1 MTMNIKGLDYNTQ
14 RERLILPEYGREI
27 QNMVDYCKTLPTKQE
42 RQRCAESIVEI
53 MSRMRPTTTGSPD
66 NGRKLWDHL
75 AVMAEFDLDIDWP
88 YDVSE
93 AKKMSEKPQPI
104 AYPTEQI
111 PVMHYGKMV
120 FELFEKLKTMPAG
133 QQRDELARL
142 TANQMKRDLVVWS
155 HGSSDDEKVASD
167 LAKFTDGKIQLDLS
181 TFRFDKINVK
191 DLRPQPQQK
200 KKKRR

>member
-1 MTMNIKGLDYNTQ
+1 MNIKGLDYNTQ
-14 RERLILPEYGREI
+14 REQLILPEYGREI

-42 RQRCAESIVEI
+42 RQRCAESIISI
-53 MSRMRPTTTGSPD
+53 MRRMRPVSAGTPD
-66 NGRKLWDHL
+66 AGRKLWDHL

-120 FELFEKLKTMPAG
+120 FELFDKLKTMPAG
-133 QQRDELARL
+133 PERDELARL
-142 TANQMKRDLVVWS
+142 TANQMKRDLMVWS

-167 LAKFTDGKIQLDLS
+167 LAKFTDGKIQLDLA
-181 TFRFDKINVK
+181 TFHFDKINLR

-200 KKKRR
+200 KKRKR

>member
-1 MTMNIKGLDYNTQ
+1 MNIKGLDYNTQ

-53 MSRMRPTTTGSPD
+53 MGRMRPATTGTPD

-120 FELFEKLKTMPAG
+120 FELFEKLKAMPAG
-133 QQRDELARL
+133 QERDELARL

-167 LAKFTDGKIQLDLS
+167 LAKFTDGQIQLDLS
-181 TFRFDKINVK
+181 TFHFDKINLK
-191 DLRPQPQQK
+191 DLRPQPQPK

>member
-1 MTMNIKGLDYNTQ
+1 MNIKGLDYNTQ

-53 MSRMRPTTTGSPD
+53 MGRMRPSATTGTPD

-120 FELFEKLKTMPAG
+120 FELFDQLKTMPAG
-133 QQRDELARL
+133 PQRDELARL

-181 TFRFDKINVK
+181 TFRFDRINLK
-191 DLRPQPQQK
+191 DLRPQPQT
-200 KKKRR
+200 KKKRKR